1 MCGVMKESLVQ
12 QSDKD
17 EWRDHVLQ
25 EIVDFLSNNKEEIHG
40 RYLEQRSGQL
50 PRDFIEEKGLMDF
63 ELAITFLEDKPKGMG
78 LGLGFFKATLIR

>member
-1 MCGVMKESLVQ
+1 MRCVMKEKQVQ

-17 EWRDHVLQ
+17 KWRDHVLQ
-25 EIVDFLSNNKEEIHG
+25 EIVDFLSANKEEIHG
-40 RYLEQRSGQL
+40 RYLDQRRGQL

>member
-1 MCGVMKESLVQ
+1 MLCVMKESQVQ

-25 EIVDFLSNNKEEIHG
+25 EIVDFLSENKEEIHE
-40 RYLEQRSGQL
+40 RYLDQRHGQL

>member
-1 MCGVMKESLVQ
+1 MKKSQVQ
-12 QSDKD
+12 QGDKD